1 MIFINYS
8 FLIAIAL
15 GVLCVVIGVI
25 NMRGNISTIHSYHRQ
40 RITEENILPFGR
52 MVGLGTLIIGVSIIL
67 YGFSILAYEL
77 SKKGIF
83 IIIGVA
89 VMIVGIVIGI
99 ILSFYAMIKYNKGIF

>member
-1 MIFINYS
+1 
-8 FLIAIAL
+8 
-15 GVLCVVIGVI
+15 
-25 NMRGNISTIHSYHRQ
+25 MRGNISTIHSYHRQ